1 MSSTALVACVLALVV
16 LAWVTTLVL
25 PATPVGAAMSHGYGG
40 ALGEGAA
47 GLLLLSF
54 GLFLVAWVVMT
65 AAMMLPTALPMVLT
79 FGRLVQARPDGTR
92 RVTFFVLGYL
102 AAWAGFGAVAYNFD
116 LQIHAAVHLSP
127 FLASHTELI
136 SGGVLLL
143 AGVYQFT
150 PLKARCL
157 RLCRSTLGYLMDSW
171 RDGWT
176 GAWRM
181 GLRHGIFCVG
191 CCWALMLV
199 MFALG
204 MAQLG
209 WMLGLTF
216 LMFVEKVAWRGELVG
231 RAAGPLFVLAG
242 LAAVLGFIHPA
253 SM

>member
-1 MSSTALVACVLALVV
+1 VAGVLALVA
-16 LAWVTTLVL
+16 LAWLITLAL
-25 PATPVGAAMSHGYGG
+25 PATPVGPAMSHAHGG
-40 ALGEGAA
+40 ALDEGA
-47 GLLLLSF
+47 GGSLLLSF

-65 AAMMLPTALPMVLT
+65 GAMMLPTALPMVLT
-79 FGRLVQARPDGTR
+79 FGRLVQARSDGTR
-92 RVTFFVLGYL
+92 RVTFFVLGYV
-102 AAWAGFGAVAYNFD
+102 AAWAGFGAVAYNLD
-116 LQIHAAVHLSP
+116 LQIHAAVHYSP

-143 AGVYQFT
+143 AGVYQFA

-157 RLCRSTLGYLMDSW
+157 RQCRSSLGFLMDSW
-171 RDGWT
+171 REGWS

-216 LMFVEKVAWRGELVG
+216 LMFVEKVARRGELIG
-231 RAAGPLFVLAG
+231 HGAGLLFILAG